1 MNQMKR
7 RFFLTAGL
15 GSAAVLLT
23 PNIFAAEKAPDLS
36 SKQVAT
42 LFSEFAQ
49 TKKMSPELKE
59 WLNDPFIQKIPS
71 YKVFDNVWYVGL
83 RWVAAYLIQT
93 NEGYILIDTLHPPF
107 VGHLIDNL
115 ALLNVDPS
123 EIKYVLMTHGHFDH
137 VGGATT
143 LKPLFKNAKF
153 AMGEKG
159 WEESFE
165 HLGKGAGP
173 NTMIPKEMILK
184 DGGAVTLGNTTVQA
198 ISTPGHTE
206 GTFSYIYPVYAD
218 GKKYTAVTIG
228 GVGLNAI
235 KDKAQLEEYIHSLDK
250 LSSDSLGIFV
260 NLTAHPFST
269 GQTELIEKIRSRK
282 PGEPHP
288 LVSRSAFLQ
297 YVNGLKSGA
306 EKMLKSGKFN

>member
-7 RFFLTAGL
+7 RNFLRVGL
-15 GSAAVLLT
+15 GSAAVLVAPKT
-23 PNIFAAEKAPDLS
+23 FAAEKALDLS
-36 SKQVAT
+36 SKQVAA

-49 TKKMSPELKE
+49 TKKMSPELKA
-59 WLNDPFIQKIPS
+59 WLDDPVIQKIPP

-83 RWVAAYLIQT
+83 RWVAAYLIKT
-93 NEGYILIDTLHPPF
+93 NDGYILIDTLHPPF

-165 HLGKGAGP
+165 KWFSKTVRPSRSGTQLCAP
-173 NTMIPKEMILK
+173 LPLRDIPKEPSPMFTRFMQTVK
-184 DGGAVTLGNTTVQA
+184 NTR
-198 ISTPGHTE
+198 
-206 GTFSYIYPVYAD
+206 
-218 GKKYTAVTIG
+218 
-228 GVGLNAI
+228 L
-235 KDKAQLEEYIHSLDK
+235 
-250 LSSDSLGIFV
+250 
-260 NLTAHPFST
+260 
-269 GQTELIEKIRSRK
+269 
-282 PGEPHP
+282 
-288 LVSRSAFLQ
+288 SRSAES
-297 YVNGLKSGA
+297 V
-306 EKMLKSGKFN
+306 